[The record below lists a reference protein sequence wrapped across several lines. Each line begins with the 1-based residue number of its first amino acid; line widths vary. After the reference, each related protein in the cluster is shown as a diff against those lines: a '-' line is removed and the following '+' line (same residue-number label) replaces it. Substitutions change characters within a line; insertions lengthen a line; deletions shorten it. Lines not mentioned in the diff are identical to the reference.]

1 MLSRGLHACSLP
13 LRRKA
18 RPLSPHPSPT
28 RSGRRR
34 SARLGAALALDV
46 LALRAAL
53 SNALLDPAMAQA
65 ARHGAAQ
72 CFPVKAEQLAPLAG
86 PPLGQRLKA
95 LERAWIDSG
104 FTLSPEALLRLP

>member
-1 MLSRGLHACSLP
+1 MA
-13 LRRKA
+13 
-18 RPLSPHPSPT
+18 SPASPGELAY
-28 RSGRRR
+28 RQGEPE
-34 SARLGAALALDV
+34 ALDI

-53 SNALLDPAMAQA
+53 SNVLITPTDAEA

-72 CFPVKAEQLAPLAG
+72 RFPLKAEHLAPLEG
-86 PPLGQRLKA
+86 PALGQRLKA